1 MDMEKP
7 QYRLAVVV
15 ALTLVLFCTVYLV
28 WRQGGHDADPR
39 TDTTESVAEA
49 SPESNVDNL
58 DLLSRVIMGEAG
70 DETYLGKV
78 AVGAVIM
85 NRVRSSSFPNSLSGV
100 IFDPWAFESVE
111 NGIIW
116 SREPSEETV
125 RAAAEALNGFDPTYG
140 ALFFWNPSKPVA
152 PWIWSRP
159 IITQIGDHVFA
170 R

>member
-7 QYRLAVVV
+7 QYRLAAVV

-28 WRQGGHDADPR
+28 WRQGGPDADPR

-70 DETYLGKV
+70 EEPYLGQV

-85 NRVRSSSFPNSLSGV
+85 NRVRSSTFPNSLSGV
-100 IFDPWAFESVE
+100 IFESL
-111 NGIIW
+111 G
-116 SREPSEETV
+116 
-125 RAAAEALNGFDPTYG
+125 L
-140 ALFFWNPSKPVA
+140 
-152 PWIWSRP
+152 
-159 IITQIGDHVFA
+159 
-170 R
+170 